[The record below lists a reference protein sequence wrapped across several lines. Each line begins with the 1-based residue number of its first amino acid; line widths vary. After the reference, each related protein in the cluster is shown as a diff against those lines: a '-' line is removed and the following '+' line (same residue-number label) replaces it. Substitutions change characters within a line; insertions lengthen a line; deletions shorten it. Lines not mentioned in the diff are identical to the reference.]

1 MLEIPLN
8 VKLPLLGEV
17 RTAVAIIG
25 GMVLV
30 AGLLFLLGLFIGR
43 SIGGDDD
50 DGPDG
55 PDERDHRHRDEHRPL
70 PAPDRSRPTPRIVP
84 REPQPVKKA
93 APKAR
98 NWADFDIPL
107 DDDEPAAP
115 PAPKAA
121 PQQTAAPDLPLME
134 ETVDRTLSD
143 APTPEDEEDVRTMSL
158 EDLLKDIRD
167 M

>member
-1 MLEIPLN
+1 M
-8 VKLPLLGEV
+8 
-17 RTAVAIIG
+17 
-25 GMVLV
+25 
-30 AGLLFLLGLFIGR
+30 
-43 SIGGDDD
+43 
-50 DGPDG
+50 
-55 PDERDHRHRDEHRPL
+55 
-70 PAPDRSRPTPRIVP
+70 P

>member
-1 MLEIPLN
+1 M
-8 VKLPLLGEV
+8 
-17 RTAVAIIG
+17 
-25 GMVLV
+25 
-30 AGLLFLLGLFIGR
+30 
-43 SIGGDDD
+43 
-50 DGPDG
+50 
-55 PDERDHRHRDEHRPL
+55 
-70 PAPDRSRPTPRIVP
+70 
-84 REPQPVKKA
+84 KKA

-98 NWADFDIPL
+98 DWADFDIPL